1 MKRLS
6 IISTVLSAGAL
17 LITVLAARAQMVP
30 GPNLSGVDAGLTRL
44 LGDHKAFSAEVV
56 LRVYDTNEQEVLSTT
71 AGFAIR
77 GDRLR
82 MDVDMSKLR
91 SKDLPAGIAGGLQQL
106 GMEQVVS
113 LVLPEKR
120 CSYVIYPGLES
131 ILKVPM
137 DEGDLRLAT
146 SDFRLEREAIGSET
160 LDGHRCTKYRV
171 TVTDAS
177 GGTQQ
182 AITWNAG
189 DLRDFPLQIQMA
201 DKQNVMILRFRNPK
215 LVAPQAELFV
225 VPGGYKQYDSQ
236 RELMQAVM
244 MKALGGLGNPGGS

>member
-177 GGTQQ
+177 GGT
-182 AITWNAG
+182 
-189 DLRDFPLQIQMA
+189 LRDFPLQIQMA